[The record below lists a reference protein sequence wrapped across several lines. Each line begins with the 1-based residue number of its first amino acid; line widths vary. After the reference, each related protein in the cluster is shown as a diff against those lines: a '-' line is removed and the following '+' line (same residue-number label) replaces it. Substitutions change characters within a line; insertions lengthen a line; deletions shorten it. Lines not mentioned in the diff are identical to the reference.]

1 MVLHDRRPRRPM
13 TDFGI
18 QIPILGSNPDRT
30 IESLRSNPAIASPE
44 SSWLRLESF
53 QPLTKEEI
61 LRVHDED
68 YVNRLLAHPEGIDGP
83 CEEEIARTFELRN
96 EDGSFHR
103 FDPESA
109 KAGLCE
115 LRDQSLR
122 LAAGTTVGARLAC
135 ELPDRFVFFLGG
147 GMHHGQYAYGEG
159 FCLVNDLMIAVR
171 ALQAEKLIDTAWIID
186 VDAHKGDGTAALA
199 SSDDS
204 IQTMSVHMAAG
215 WPMDQPRVFNTGE
228 PNPSFVPSTI
238 DVPIAEG
245 EEAQYVPRMI
255 AALDQ
260 LEATFP
266 PPDFVLVVDGADPY
280 ERDQL
285 PSAELLKMTKEQL
298 YQRDAYLYRW
308 TRRLGAA
315 TLFVMAGNYGYHS
328 WEIYSQFLADQIGGV
343 LED

>member
-1 MVLHDRRPRRPM
+1 MVLHDRLPRRPM

-30 IESLRSNPAIASPE
+30 IQSLRSNPEIASRE
-44 SSWLRLESF
+44 SSWLRIESF
-53 QPLTKEEI
+53 QPLSKDEI
-61 LRVHDED
+61 VRVHEEE
-68 YVNRLLAHPEGIDGP
+68 YVRRLLAEPQGIDGL
-83 CEEEIARTFELRN
+83 CEGEIARTFELRN
-96 EDGSFHR
+96 DDGTFHR
-103 FDPESA
+103 FEPDTA
-109 KAGLCE
+109 KAGLCA

-122 LAAGTTVGARLAC
+122 LAAGTTAGARLAC
-135 ELPDRFVFFLGG
+135 SVPERFVFYLGG
-147 GMHHGQYAYGEG
+147 GMHHGQYDFGEG
-159 FCLVNDLMIAVR
+159 FCLVNDLMIAVKT
-171 ALQAEKLIDTAWIID
+171 LQAEQLIETAWIID

-199 SSDDS
+199 SKDDS
-204 IQTMSVHMAAG
+204 IETVSVHMAEG
-215 WPMDQPRVFNTGE
+215 WPMDQPRVFENGT
-228 PNPSFVPSTI
+228 PNPSFIPSTI

-245 EEAQYVPRMI
+245 EEEQYVPRMV

-260 LEATFP
+260 LESKYP
-266 PPDFVLVVDGADPY
+266 RPDFVLVVDGADPY

-285 PSAELLKMTKEQL
+285 PSAEPLQMTKEQL

-328 WEIYSQFLADQIGGV
+328 WEIYSQFLEAQISGA